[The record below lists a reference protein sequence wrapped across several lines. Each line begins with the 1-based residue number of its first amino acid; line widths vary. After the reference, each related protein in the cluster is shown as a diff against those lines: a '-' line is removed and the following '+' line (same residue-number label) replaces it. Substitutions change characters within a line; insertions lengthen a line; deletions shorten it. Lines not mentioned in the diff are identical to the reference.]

1 MLSSLRNVTN
11 RKLKSMQLMGMT
23 TQGHHKTINL
33 LRPRLMGTNLYKG
46 KRQTYFNFIVLLGAS
61 WASQDIMKIIIN
73 FIALRKPK
81 HIL

>member
-1 MLSSLRNVTN
+1 
-11 RKLKSMQLMGMT
+11 MGVA

-33 LRPRLMGTNLYKG
+33 LRPRLIETNIYKG
-46 KRQTYFNFIVLLGAS
+46 QRQTYFNFIVLLGAS
-61 WASQDIMKIIIN
+61 RTSQDIMKSRIN